1 MLGATL
7 FTENFE
13 AYSNGSNLAG
23 QGGWSGCGSIPINAG
38 SGLPTKVARVD
49 SGSGGCS
56 SPTGIAFISH
66 LLGSS
71 LGPNTITTLSFDAF
85 APVNSHNYALSLN
98 SVQGTHGIVIFT
110 NFNIPGWQITL
121 QDTSTFIQIPGGLG
135 MPVSFNLVVDQ
146 QAQIAYALYNF
157 GSGTQTSATLS
168 LVGHTELSQADAV
181 SVFGDYRFGTLQG
194 QFDNIVVSQT
204 TTPEPSSLWIA
215 GFSLAGLLTLN
226 RFTSRKVME

>member
-1 MLGATL
+1 MLGEPSPQKIRLIFYRTS
-7 FTENFE
+7 T
-13 AYSNGSNLAG
+13 GSEPVREWLK
-23 QGGWSGCGSIPINAG
+23 
-38 SGLPTKVARVD
+38 GL
-49 SGSGGCS
+49 
-56 SPTGIAFISH
+56 
-66 LLGSS
+66 
-71 LGPNTITTLSFDAF
+71 N
-85 APVNSHNYALSLN
+85 
-98 SVQGTHGIVIFT
+98 FT

-135 MPVSFNLVVDQ
+135 MPVSFKLIVDQ

-204 TTPEPSSLWIA
+204 TTPEPSSLWMA

-226 RFTSRKVME
+226 RFTSRKVTE